1 MSPNILDL
9 YFLQWNVRSIRA
21 RLLDLNSLIVS
32 YPCPILFLSET
43 WLLPNT
49 CFKLNN
55 YHIYRSNRADGYGG
69 SAIAILKGFQSRAIA
84 LPLSLSTLL
93 LQHNINLV
101 GVELFDSR
109 LVTRSLSLWSIYIPP
124 SSNLSCAILDRIFLF
139 YPLIFSLLVISTCI
153 ILRGV
158 LLYHLQEVFFYITL
172 LSHMASLFLMTVH
185 LLV

>member
-55 YHIYRSNRADGYGG
+55 YHIYRSDRADGYGR

-124 SSNLSCAILDRIFLF
+124 SSNLSSSILDRIFSFLSSNF
-139 YPLIFSLLVISTCI
+139 LISTVI